1 MKNYIKTV
9 AGLFIV
15 NSLSVIVGTTKH
27 AVEVGNGW
35 YEARLITPRTQYY
48 VKKAGTFT
56 LEQPSASVVLH
67 QYKEKPSAKASSRSH
82 IIVKDSTFSGASID
96 TVIRT
101 MTKRKDEKKTTFVQ
115 YDKDN
120 VQQNGKDFCVDATY
134 LSSKGIQKCN
144 YDGGHLID
152 HKFSAQGSHTDR
164 YNYVPQLY
172 YYNRWIKENIVK
184 DLDGYLEL
192 PLFTPNPP
200 TIKVKDEA
208 RSDPI
213 PIGILLVSLNA
224 SQISDMYYFPNNQ
237 YNYRTCQHNFK
248 MKASEIKSLFKIKK
262 AFHKLLWPAIIY
274 DIQAG
279 GDEALASQLARE
291 TKVMS
296 VVSDLIDGM
305 SVTDLDEEDE
315 VLSTLA
321 SSIIHQ
327 PIFEFSLVLAT
338 PKKKIKKLTQGQ
350 PNPES
355 LRESFNSFGSFLI
368 EYSMKNALKSELL
381 SIHSRI
387 MFLNLITAFIECS
400 WDSNVVNPQA
410 VKWIDNAYSDIY
422 QQTIESLFAV
432 KEKMKLEDL
441 IYFTN
446 FFKKLSSS
454 FIYPAFYSPLK
465 VCKNM
470 TIGNIPGLVTLLTLL
485 HEKTTTEVPNETQKQ
500 NLINLFIEA
509 EDNIIYVMD
518 AYAGFEYPD
527 EIAFLKS
534 SRERL
539 LEWCTT
545 CEASGGTYQDSPN
558 SSQTFRYARD
568 YILNRLINIGKDISS
583 EEESDV
589 EDESSIDESSD
600 N

>member
-101 MTKRKDEKKTTFVQ
+101 TTKRKDEKKTTFVQ

-134 LSSKGIQKCN
+134 LSSKEIQKCN

-224 SQISDMYYFPNNQ
+224 SQISDMYYFPNN
-237 YNYRTCQHNFK
+237 
-248 MKASEIKSLFKIKK
+248 
-262 AFHKLLWPAIIY
+262 
-274 DIQAG
+274 
-279 GDEALASQLARE
+279 
-291 TKVMS
+291 
-296 VVSDLIDGM
+296 
-305 SVTDLDEEDE
+305 
-315 VLSTLA
+315 
-321 SSIIHQ
+321 
-327 PIFEFSLVLAT
+327 
-338 PKKKIKKLTQGQ
+338 
-350 PNPES
+350 
-355 LRESFNSFGSFLI
+355 
-368 EYSMKNALKSELL
+368 
-381 SIHSRI
+381 I
-387 MFLNLITAFIECS
+387 MVPGNWTA
-400 WDSNVVNPQA
+400 
-410 VKWIDNAYSDIY
+410 
-422 QQTIESLFAV
+422 
-432 KEKMKLEDL
+432 
-441 IYFTN
+441 
-446 FFKKLSSS
+446 
-454 FIYPAFYSPLK
+454 
-465 VCKNM
+465 
-470 TIGNIPGLVTLLTLL
+470 
-485 HEKTTTEVPNETQKQ
+485 KQ
-500 NLINLFIEA
+500 
-509 EDNIIYVMD
+509 V
-518 AYAGFEYPD
+518 
-527 EIAFLKS
+527 
-534 SRERL
+534 
-539 LEWCTT
+539 
-545 CEASGGTYQDSPN
+545 
-558 SSQTFRYARD
+558 
-568 YILNRLINIGKDISS
+568 
-583 EEESDV
+583 
-589 EDESSIDESSD
+589 
-600 N
+600 